1 MICLSDILAVLC
13 QGDEEIKTRQMKE
26 AIFENKVKQNIQEE
40 EASHLKWVLIN
51 HINDTEFC
59 LAEASVNDVCKFTG
73 A

>member
-40 EASHLKWVLIN
+40 EASHLK
-51 HINDTEFC
+51 
-59 LAEASVNDVCKFTG
+59 
-73 A
+73 